1 MLALEDVRAAA
12 RLLDGV
18 AHRTPVMTSRTLDER
33 AGGSVHLKCESFQ
46 RGGAFKFRG
55 AFNFLSS
62 LSAEERARGVCAISS
77 GNHAQAVALSAREL
91 GVRAAILMPEDAP
104 AAKLAAV
111 EGYGAEITTYDRYS
125 KPQVQAGREF
135 AEERQMTFVP
145 AYDDPRIAAGAGTAT
160 LELLEDAG
168 ALDLLLAPIGGGGLM
183 SGAATVIK
191 ALHPGARVIGVEARG
206 VGGHQALAGGRRAD
220 PDPRPAPHRR
230 RADAHPAGRVDVRGD
245 AASWSTRSCSSP
257 TTRSSRRWRSCS
269 TASSSSPSRAARS
282 PPPRCWPATST
293 PRARGSACSCQAA
306 TSGSRASSTSCG
318 ARQGI
323 STGTPGRSRTGSP
336 KCSII
341 SPAPSSSR

>member
-33 AGGSVHLKCESFQ
+33 AGGRVHLKCESFQ

-62 LSAEERARGVCAISS
+62 LSPEERARGVCAISS

-125 KPQVQAGREF
+125 KPQVEAGREF

-191 ALHPGARVIGVEARG
+191 ALYPGARVIGVEAEASAVTKRSLEAG
-206 VGGHQALAGGRRAD
+206 ERIQIPVPRHLADGQMLTQPGEWTFEVMRELVDEVVLVADDEILAAMAFLFDRLKLVTEPSGAIATAALLAGHVD
-220 PDPRPAPHRR
+220 
-230 RADAHPAGRVDVRGD
+230 PAGARVGVLVSGGNVGLERFLDLMRG
-245 AASWSTRSCSSP
+245 
-257 TTRSSRRWRSCS
+257 
-269 TASSSSPSRAARS
+269 
-282 PPPRCWPATST
+282 
-293 PRARGSACSCQAA
+293 
-306 TSGSRASSTSCG
+306 
-318 ARQGI
+318 
-323 STGTPGRSRTGSP
+323 
-336 KCSII
+336 
-341 SPAPSSSR
+341 